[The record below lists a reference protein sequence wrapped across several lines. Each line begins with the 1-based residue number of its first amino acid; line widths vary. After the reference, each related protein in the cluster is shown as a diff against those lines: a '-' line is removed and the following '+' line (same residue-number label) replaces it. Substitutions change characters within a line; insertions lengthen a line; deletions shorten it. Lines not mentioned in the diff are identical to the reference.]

1 MFRDIFDFSCLMPLT
16 DTDDKLMNNS
26 SRTIM
31 LSNKIYK
38 SNVEKKFSK
47 FMFFSSSTIEH
58 LLMIHK

>member
-1 MFRDIFDFSCLMPLT
+1 MFRDIFDFSYF
-16 DTDDKLMNNS
+16 DKPKMNDS
-26 SRTIM
+26 SSTIM